1 MLWTILRDAA
11 RSVHGQRNVHVRCEC
26 GTERIVGYDNLRRG
40 RSISCG
46 CLKRLHGHARGDNG
60 RPTPTYISWQA
71 MRTRC
76 NNPLATDYPQ
86 YGARGITVDP
96 VWDSFERFLSDMGER
111 PPEMTLDRIDVDDI
125 YRPGNCRWAT
135 TVQQRHNQ
143 RPHKRGVKCV

>member
-76 NNPLATDYPQ
+76 SNPNCKDYLH
-86 YGARGITVDP
+86 YGGRGIRVDP
-96 VWDSFERFLSDMGER
+96 RWDTFANFLSDMGKR
-111 PPEMTLDRIDVDDI
+111 PPGQTLDRVDVN
-125 YRPGNCRWAT
+125 GNYSPTNYRWAT
-135 TVQQRHNQ
+135 SQEQAAN
-143 RPHKRGVKCV
+143 KRFV